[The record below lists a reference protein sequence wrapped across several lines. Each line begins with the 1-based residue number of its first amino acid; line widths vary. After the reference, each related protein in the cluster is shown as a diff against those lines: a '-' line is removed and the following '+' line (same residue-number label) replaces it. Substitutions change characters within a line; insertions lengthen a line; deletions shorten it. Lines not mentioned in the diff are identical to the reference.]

1 MYRYWSSLDYE
12 AFQGT
17 PHISLV
23 AGNVPDSM
31 VYNLQSFLGKRS
43 F

>member
-1 MYRYWSSLDYE
+1 MYRYWSSLGDE
-12 AFQGT
+12 AFQDT

-31 VYNLQSFLGKRS
+31 VYNVLSYLGKRS